1 MLQLCRELLDR
12 GLGTSGS
19 IHVLRR
25 RLTEHDLQSPKTPS
39 GPYVNMTA
47 LELCSELLKRD
58 LSTSGS
64 DEEMRQRLIKH
75 DALRSPRNPTEDLA
89 SFMPQGKYE
98 HMKILEL
105 RRELKTRGLDM
116 FGSLPVLM
124 RRLTEHD
131 DQSLRINDA
140 NQESPQIVLL
150 PNDEEKQQSPKI
162 ALLPNDEEKQQSP
175 TPIRLPILPTNV
187 LVVQPNK
194 IVFYVSCYNLN
205 YKAASA
211 PSSFCQIDIQQVRCY
226 CRYSEYTTEVNIVN
240 TPQKSCTDIYLR
252 HLCNTEAR
260 RPMVFVGFVRTNCE
274 EFKCV
279 IAACFC

>member
-1 MLQLCRELLDR
+1 MFHLRVQDR
-12 GLGTSGS
+12 
-19 IHVLRR
+19 
-25 RLTEHDLQSPKTPS
+25 QSP
-39 GPYVNMTA
+39 N
-47 LELCSELLKRD
+47 
-58 LSTSGS
+58 
-64 DEEMRQRLIKH
+64 
-75 DALRSPRNPTEDLA
+75 
-89 SFMPQGKYE
+89 
-98 HMKILEL
+98 
-105 RRELKTRGLDM
+105 
-116 FGSLPVLM
+116 
-124 RRLTEHD
+124 
-131 DQSLRINDA
+131 
-140 NQESPQIVLL
+140 IVLL
-150 PNDEEKQQSPKI
+150 
-162 ALLPNDEEKQQSP
+162 LNDEEKQQSP

-252 HLCNTEAR
+252 HLCNAEAR

-279 IAACFC
+279 IAACFCWLCNVCSGCGQEFRCFVLFAVFQLLTESPCFHAPIWMQFLSLSRNLRSSINPAHSR